1 MVKKWRK
8 VKMGYIEELRAIVGH
23 RPLIL
28 VGSLVI
34 MKDEKGRILLQQRKH
49 PYGFWGLPGGLMEL
63 GESTEETARR
73 EVWEETGLI
82 LGNLKM
88 IDVVSGADNFIK
100 APNGDEFYMVTVVYE
115 TSEISGELRMNQ
127 QESLD
132 FRYFKTSE
140 LPEQIVKSHRRILEN
155 YLKMTSV

>member
-1 MVKKWRK
+1 
-8 VKMGYIEELRAIVGH
+8 MGYIEELRAIVGH

-73 EVWEETGLI
+73 EVWEETGLV

-115 TSEISGELRMNQ
+115 TSEISGELRIDQ

-132 FRYFKTSE
+132 FCYFKTSE
-140 LPEQIVKSHRRILEN
+140 LPEQIVKSHRRILES
-155 YLKMTSV
+155 YLKNDERF

>member
-1 MVKKWRK
+1 
-8 VKMGYIEELRAIVGH
+8 MGYIEELRAIVGH

-49 PYGFWGLPGGLMEL
+49 PYGFWGLSGGLMEL

-73 EVWEETGLI
+73 EVWEETGLV

-115 TSEISGELRMNQ
+115 TSEISGELRIDQ

-132 FRYFKTSE
+132 FRYFQTSE

-155 YLKMTSV
+155 YLKNDEHLKKMR

>member
-140 LPEQIVKSHRRILEN
+140 LPEQIVKSQRRILEN

>member
-1 MVKKWRK
+1 
-8 VKMGYIEELRAIVGH
+8 MGYIEELRAIVGH

-115 TSEISGELRMNQ
+115 TSEISGELRIDQ

-132 FRYFKTSE
+132 FRYFQTSE
-140 LPEQIVKSHRRILEN
+140 LPEQIVKSHRRILED
-155 YLKMTSV
+155 YLKK

>member
-1 MVKKWRK
+1 
-8 VKMGYIEELRAIVGH
+8 MGYIEELRAIVGH

-73 EVWEETGLI
+73 EVWEETGLV

-115 TSEISGELRMNQ
+115 TSEISGELRIDQ

-132 FRYFKTSE
+132 FRYFQTSE

-155 YLKMTSV
+155 YLKNDEHLKKMR

>member
-1 MVKKWRK
+1 MEEN
-8 VKMGYIEELRAIVGH
+8 KMGYIEELRAIVGH

-115 TSEISGELRMNQ
+115 TSEISGELRIDQ

-132 FRYFKTSE
+132 FRYFQTSE
-140 LPEQIVKSHRRILEN
+140 LPEQIVKSHRRILED
-155 YLKMTSV
+155 YLKK

>member
-1 MVKKWRK
+1 
-8 VKMGYIEELRAIVGH
+8 MGYIEELRAIVGH

-73 EVWEETGLI
+73 EVWEETGLV

-115 TSEISGELRMNQ
+115 TSEISGELRIDQ

-140 LPEQIVKSHRRILEN
+140 LPEQIVKSHRRILES
-155 YLKMTSV
+155 YLKNDERF